1 MGQDCILVNI
11 FSQIDDSPTLRLISV
26 GRGVMKRVWSDKEG
40 DCVVVW
46 CSPSDPGHVSY
57 HPLLT
62 PHILTSQTSPGT
74 PSCLL
79 SGLSLLQSP
88 PVSSSLHTQNIMA
101 ACLTD
106 QPWPDTPLVPLPP
119 PPPPLLLCCH
129 HCIAIMSPGD
139 WTLLENSPY

>member
-1 MGQDCILVNI
+1 MMLPANIEMGPNCILVNI

-74 PSCLL
+74 PIWSPLW
-79 SGLSLLQSP
+79 SLSP
-88 PVSSSLHTQNIMA
+88 PVSSSLLQ
-101 ACLTD
+101 
-106 QPWPDTPLVPLPP
+106 
-119 PPPPLLLCCH
+119 
-129 HCIAIMSPGD
+129 SPHPEYNGSMLD
-139 WTLLENSPY
+139 